1 MFVFIT
7 SKRVQKVDKSCK
19 QFVEEEHASK
29 QYINIW
35 VYTPKHFVPWRYVR
49 KLVLCI
55 WLNKKIYFNQH
66 LNKIKTKS

>member
-29 QYINIW
+29 QYINI
-35 VYTPKHFVPWRYVR
+35 
-49 KLVLCI
+49 
-55 WLNKKIYFNQH
+55 
-66 LNKIKTKS
+66 